1 VLSKNYFL
9 VFLLTLFPLSGL
21 LGLIGHGGLSLKLTN
36 FNFFAIFVYLTARLL
51 RGKKN
56 ER

>member
-1 VLSKNYFL
+1 MLSKNYFL

>member
-1 VLSKNYFL
+1 MLSKNYFL

-21 LGLIGHGGLSLKLTN
+21 LDLIGHGGLSLKLTN
-36 FNFFAIFVYLTARLL
+36 FAFFAIFVSLTARLL